1 MSQLYDIIIKTDN
14 QLKVFQTNKT
24 LESISHDNSIKSW
37 IADQIFNKSSYLA
50 VIGNYTS
57 EKDLKSHKMIEIYQE
72 YLNNFQVVKK
82 SDSEFD
88 FTSKIAICFEKGEYI
103 RLGNSDTEWF
113 PLALL
118 CAIGN
123 GKGEGDYNCPESM
136 KHLVGS
142 WQGYHVVIKDDHE
155 FDLKG
160 FTDLNVV
167 FEE

>member
-1 MSQLYDIIIKTDN
+1 MSQLYDIIVKTDN

-24 LESISHDNSIKSW
+24 LDAISHDSSIKSW
-37 IADQIFNKSSYLA
+37 IANQIFNKSSYLA
-50 VIGNYTS
+50 VIGNYAS
-57 EKDLKSHKMIEIYQE
+57 ERDLKSHKMVEIYQD
-72 YLNNFQVVKK
+72 YLNNFHVIKS

-88 FTSKIAICFEKGEYI
+88 FTSKIAICLEKGEYI
-103 RLGNSDTEWF
+103 KLGNSDTGWF
-113 PLALL
+113 PVAIL

-136 KHLVGS
+136 KRLVGS
-142 WQGYHVVIKDDHE
+142 WQGYHVVIKDASE

-160 FTDLNVV
+160 FENLDII